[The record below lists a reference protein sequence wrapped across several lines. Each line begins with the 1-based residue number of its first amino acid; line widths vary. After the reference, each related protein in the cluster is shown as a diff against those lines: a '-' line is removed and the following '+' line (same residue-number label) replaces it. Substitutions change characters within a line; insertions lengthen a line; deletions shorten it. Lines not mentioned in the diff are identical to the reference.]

1 MRIHQVLATAAPE
14 DATTNSCFELRA
26 LLRRTGPSDLFAR
39 NIHHELAGE
48 VVPLAEY
55 DRHVPRPSRDDII
68 LLHLSIGEPDLFS
81 FLLERPERVILI
93 YRNISP
99 AALYLQFDPAFAS
112 LLEDGRQE
120 LAALRDRVVLALA
133 DSSYNAD
140 ELVGLGYA
148 DVRVSRLVVDP
159 RRLQSVVPDEAASR
173 RLAGLGGPVLLFVG
187 QLLPHKRPD
196 LLLKA
201 FHILITYL
209 VPDARLLMVG
219 NSQRLPAYRKALE
232 RFRDEL
238 NLQWALIDG
247 SVSDPEFVAYYRRAD
262 VFVTASEHEGFCV
275 PLLEAMAFEVPIVAR
290 AHAAIPETLGDAGLL
305 LPPDDDP
312 ALLAEA
318 LAELIR
324 NAALRRELIG
334 RGRARLD
341 EFDPDTAR
349 AAVLQHVLS
358 VA

>member
-14 DATTNSCFELRA
+14 DATTNSCFELRE
-26 LLRRTGPSDLFAR
+26 LLRRSGPSDLFAR
-39 NIHHELAGE
+39 NIHPDLVQE
-48 VVPLAEY
+48 VIPLSEY
-55 DRHVPRPSRDDII
+55 PRRVARPTRDDLI
-68 LLHLSIGEPDLFS
+68 LLHLSIGEPDLFA
-81 FLLERPERVILI
+81 FLMDRPERVILI

-133 DSSYNAD
+133 DSRYNAD
-140 ELVGLGYA
+140 ELIGLGYS
-148 DVRVSRLVVDP
+148 DVRVSRMIVEP
-159 RRLQSVVPDEAASR
+159 RRLQSVVPDQVAAR
-173 RLAGLGGPVLLFVG
+173 RLAGLGGPTLLFVG

-201 FHILITYL
+201 FHILTTYL

-219 NSQRLPAYRKALE
+219 NAERLPPYKKALE
-232 RFRDEL
+232 RFRDQL
-238 NLQWALIDG
+238 NLTWAFIDG
-247 SVSDPEFVAYYRRAD
+247 GVAESEFVAYYRRAD

-275 PLLEAMAFEVPIVAR
+275 PLLEAMAFDVPIVAR

-312 ALLAEA
+312 TLMAEA
-318 LAELIR
+318 LAEVIT
-324 NAALRRELIG
+324 NGELRRELIA
-334 RGRARLD
+334 RGRARLFD
-341 EFDPDTAR
+341 FDPDLAR
-349 AAVLQHVLS
+349 ATLLQHVLS